1 MTDTAATLLL
11 VRHGQI
17 AANAERVWHGSTDSP
32 LTERGREEAAR
43 TARHLAVRA
52 PRPIALY
59 TSPLLRAR
67 ETAEPI
73 AAELG
78 LSARV
83 EPGLAEYGIGELEGV
98 SYLALA
104 QQHRFFEKIAADP
117 DFAPPLGE
125 SPRQV
130 VARVSAALAAIAG
143 AHRGGP
149 VVVVSHG
156 AALGLALGSLLER
169 DANQWQ
175 RFHLANCGLS
185 ELVLEPAPRLL
196 SWNATGH
203 L

>member
-1 MTDTAATLLL
+1 MTDAAATLLL

-17 AANAERVWHGSTDSP
+17 AANAERIWHGSTDSA

-43 TARHLAVRA
+43 TARHLAGRA
-52 PRPIALY
+52 PRPVALY
-59 TSPLLRAR
+59 TSPLRRAR
-67 ETAEPI
+67 ETAQPI
-73 AAELG
+73 AAQLG
-78 LSARV
+78 LDAQV

-104 QQHRFFEKIAADP
+104 QEHRFFERIAADP
-117 DFAPPLGE
+117 DFAPPRGE

-130 VARVSAALAAIAG
+130 VARVSAALSAIAR
-143 AHRGGP
+143 AHRGER
-149 VVVVSHG
+149 VIVVSHG
-156 AALGLALGSLLER
+156 AALGLALGALLES

-175 RFHLANCGLS
+175 RFHLANCALS

>member
-1 MTDTAATLLL
+1 VTDAAATLVL

-17 AANAERVWHGSTDSP
+17 AANAERIWHGSTDSA
-32 LTERGREEAAR
+32 LTERGRGEAER
-43 TARHLAVRA
+43 TARHLAQRA
-52 PRPIALY
+52 PAPVALY

-67 ETAEPI
+67 ETAGPI

-78 LSARV
+78 LAARV

-98 SYLALA
+98 SYLELA
-104 QQHRFFEKIAADP
+104 QQHRFFEKIAVDP
-117 DFAPPLGE
+117 DFAPPRGE

-130 VARVSAALAAIAG
+130 VARVSAALAAIAR
-143 AHRGGP
+143 AHRGEQ

-156 AALGLALGSLLER
+156 AALGLALGALIER

-175 RFHLANCGLS
+175 RYHLANCGLS
-185 ELVLEPAPRLL
+185 ELQLEPEPRLL
-196 SWNATGH
+196 YWNATGH